1 MASYTFEA
9 PPKVVK
15 THAKYKPDSAK
26 GPSSALTTFNKLMQ
40 DNRIKTMNPVNQEQE
55 YVRLEKERI
64 KIDNMQSQL
73 LHFKKNKK
81 KMTPYDIKPS
91 PNPRIEVNLQFFLQD
106 PNNLPPK
113 TTVVDIQ
120 TDKFEEIEK
129 EEVYIPKKTGIDAS
143 TQVEDSELFELDREV
158 KPIVNVIV
166 KKTLEQLILYF
177 LLFFFSEFSLPLP
190 KFFF

>member
-9 PPKVVK
+9 QPKVVK
-15 THAKYKPDSAK
+15 NHSKYKPESAK
-26 GPSSALTTFNKLMQ
+26 PSFSPQTTFNKLMQ
-40 DNRIKTMNPVNQEQE
+40 DNRIKAMNPVNQEQE

-64 KIDNMQSQL
+64 KIDNMHSQL

-91 PNPRIEVNLQFFLQD
+91 PNPKIEVNLQFFLQD

-113 TTVVDIQ
+113 TEIVDTQ
-120 TDKFEEIEK
+120 TDKFEEIII

-143 TQVEDSELFELDREV
+143 TQVGDDELFVFDREV
-158 KPIVNVIV
+158 APIVNVIIT
-166 KKTLEQLILYF
+166 KTLEQVNKKTKK
-177 LLFFFSEFSLPLP
+177 S
-190 KFFF
+190 

>member
-1 MASYTFEA
+1 MSSYTFEA
-9 PPKVVK
+9 QPKVVK
-15 THAKYKPDSAK
+15 SHSKYKPDSAK
-26 GPSSALTTFNKLMQ
+26 GPPSAQNTFNKLMS
-40 DNRIKTMNPVNQEQE
+40 DPRIKSMNPVNQEQE

-64 KIDNMQSQL
+64 KIENMHSQL

-113 TTVVDIQ
+113 TSMVDIQ
-120 TDKFEEIEK
+120 TDKFEEIEH

-143 TQVEDSELFELDREV
+143 TQVEDNELFEFDREV
-158 KPIVNVIV
+158 GPIVNVIV
-166 KKTLEQLILYF
+166 TKTLEQVF
-177 LLFFFSEFSLPLP
+177 RRLLRAF
-190 KFFF
+190 

>member
-91 PNPRIEVNLQFFLQD
+91 PNPRIEVNLQFFLHFILCSFR
-106 PNNLPPK
+106 PWHCRHLLLLLIKHWVNEPVYSGFNRNL
-113 TTVVDIQ
+113 
-120 TDKFEEIEK
+120 
-129 EEVYIPKKTGIDAS
+129 
-143 TQVEDSELFELDREV
+143 
-158 KPIVNVIV
+158 N
-166 KKTLEQLILYF
+166 
-177 LLFFFSEFSLPLP
+177 SL
-190 KFFF
+190 